1 MISSNSRQEKVSNG
15 YFALRQINPVIKFLT
30 VADILIIGGF
40 GLISPIFAI
49 FVLGSI
55 KGGNIEVAGTA
66 VALYLLAK
74 SVVQI
79 PTASIVD
86 RIKGEI
92 DDFWLLLFGSVV
104 YSVVPLMY
112 LIIDTPLELY
122 GVQLLYGFATAVT
135 LPTWYA
141 IFTRH
146 VDREN
151 KGLEWGIYQTLVDLG
166 GAGTASLGGFLA
178 YRFGGFTELFILVS
192 IVSLIGT
199 AFLVGVYKHLWRQ
212 PKVLDAREAEE
223 REASI
228 EPIEK

>member
-92 DDFWLLLFGSVV
+92 DDFWLLL
-104 YSVVPLMY
+104 
-112 LIIDTPLELY
+112 
-122 GVQLLYGFATAVT
+122 
-135 LPTWYA
+135 
-141 IFTRH
+141 
-146 VDREN
+146 
-151 KGLEWGIYQTLVDLG
+151 
-166 GAGTASLGGFLA
+166 
-178 YRFGGFTELFILVS
+178 
-192 IVSLIGT
+192 
-199 AFLVGVYKHLWRQ
+199 
-212 PKVLDAREAEE
+212 
-223 REASI
+223 
-228 EPIEK
+228 